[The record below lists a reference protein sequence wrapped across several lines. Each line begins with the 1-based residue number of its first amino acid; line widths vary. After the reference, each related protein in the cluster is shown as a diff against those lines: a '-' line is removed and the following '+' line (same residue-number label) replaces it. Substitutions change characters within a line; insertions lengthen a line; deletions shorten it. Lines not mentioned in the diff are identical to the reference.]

1 MIKYFENILN
11 KMKKSYSYAKLNRK
25 KTKEMNNIINSKWYF
40 YYDETGNF
48 GKIRLN
54 ISKKRG
60 FNVDPTEA
68 PFVLG
73 GIWSKEEISNK
84 IAYELMSKYQ
94 KNLQNIDI
102 KFRGIFGKKCSFD
115 RIICSK
121 KLDYILDWMEKYNV
135 YLHFTEHHIMHDIT
149 CDLYDSLPG
158 KQMSDER
165 DIFRIILIKYVKK
178 ISVLLEKHHYPFVES
193 PIAFWN
199 EFLENIP
206 LKKYINNKIEP
217 ESIEAL
223 PKIYKQNIIRR
234 IYNKLCLAAERG
246 SKINSIYS
254 GEVGTLTDNLYADY
268 RLSTIIFRNSWHYF
282 DNENVIKELFD
293 KDQVGINHNKN
304 YSFINVV
311 ENGRMA
317 SEESYAVYIA
327 DWIVGILQQIIVY
340 LREHGQESFYPFIK
354 SLSNEEKQRFIRLCK
369 IIRKSKEENPWAF
382 RFYDGL
388 GIEYRFEWLI
398 NFEETIIRANLV

>member
-1 MIKYFENILN
+1 M
-11 KMKKSYSYAKLNRK
+11 
-25 KTKEMNNIINSKWYF
+25 
-40 YYDETGNF
+40 
-48 GKIRLN
+48 
-54 ISKKRG
+54 
-60 FNVDPTEA
+60 
-68 PFVLG
+68 
-73 GIWSKEEISNK
+73 
-84 IAYELMSKYQ
+84 
-94 KNLQNIDI
+94 
-102 KFRGIFGKKCSFD
+102 
-115 RIICSK
+115 
-121 KLDYILDWMEKYNV
+121 
-135 YLHFTEHHIMHDIT
+135 
-149 CDLYDSLPG
+149 
-158 KQMSDER
+158 
-165 DIFRIILIKYVKK
+165 
-178 ISVLLEKHHYPFVES
+178 
-193 PIAFWN
+193 
-199 EFLENIP
+199 
-206 LKKYINNKIEP
+206 
-217 ESIEAL
+217 
-223 PKIYKQNIIRR
+223 
-234 IYNKLCLAAERG
+234 AAERG

-340 LREHGQESFYPFIK
+340 LREHGRESFYPFIK

-382 RFYDGL
+382 RFCDGL

-398 NFEETIIRANLV
+398 NFEETIIRANLVR